1 MGYKISNLIKI
12 LCPVSACVLMS
23 VACTGNF
30 EELNTHPTDLD
41 PDQMSSTERVGTL
54 LPTLTYLLA
63 PQQENQSQMI
73 DQIIFGQLGGY
84 YSCGNTWEGV
94 NIATYN
100 PSDKYVAPPF
110 NDILPTFYSNYFN
123 IKEVTGGE
131 GNVFLLANVLRAG
144 IMLRA
149 ADTYGPIPYSK
160 IDGGAFEVP
169 YDSLEDLYP
178 EMINDLSDAIRT
190 LEGMRE
196 TVSSDLAQYDI
207 LFGGDFGKWLQ
218 FANSLKF
225 RMAVRM
231 SSMDVDFAK
240 TAMQEAMT
248 SGMLLDNA
256 DNASL
261 PTSDNP
267 IFKATD
273 DWTDMAVS
281 STITTYMNGYNDP
294 RMPFYFTESTQEGKK
309 YHGHPLGRSDG
320 KLAKGTYSLPKLT
333 ASSPLLVF
341 NAAESYFLMAEAA
354 LKGWISGGDSA
365 AKDYYETGIRK
376 SMEQWGAAIG
386 DYLSVQAPGQV
397 TYQDPLTSV
406 NGNLTLP
413 AVSWDAYSNEN
424 DHLWQILTQK
434 YIANFM
440 IGLESWC
447 DFRRTGYPVMF
458 ASVRDMGNI
467 GSRQMRR
474 LPYPESERANNTANY
489 QQAVAE
495 NFGGRDVAT
504 VDLAWAKKD

>member
-1 MGYKISNLIKI
+1 MR
-12 LCPVSACVLMS
+12 
-23 VACTGNF
+23 
-30 EELNTHPTDLD
+30 E
-41 PDQMSSTERVGTL
+41 
-54 LPTLTYLLA
+54 
-63 PQQENQSQMI
+63 
-73 DQIIFGQLGGY
+73 QLGRCEY
-84 YSCGNTWEGV
+84 RH
-94 NIATYN
+94 I
-100 PSDKYVAPPF
+100 
-110 NDILPTFYSNYFN
+110 
-123 IKEVTGGE
+123 
-131 GNVFLLANVLRAG
+131 
-144 IMLRA
+144 
-149 ADTYGPIPYSK
+149 IPYSK

-256 DNASL
+256 DNAAL

-267 IFKATD
+267 IFK
-273 DWTDMAVS
+273 
-281 STITTYMNGYNDP
+281 
-294 RMPFYFTESTQEGKK
+294 
-309 YHGHPLGRSDG
+309 L
-320 KLAKGTYSLPKLT
+320 
-333 ASSPLLVF
+333 
-341 NAAESYFLMAEAA
+341 
-354 LKGWISGGDSA
+354 
-365 AKDYYETGIRK
+365 
-376 SMEQWGAAIG
+376 EQWGAAIG

-495 NFGGRDVAT
+495 NFGGRDEAT